1 MKLIVKI
8 VSAFLGAVILGGV
21 IWGLHYLGQI
31 YQSVAPK
38 TRVIID
44 YHPKLTTKIYD
55 RNGEVIANIFEDEN
69 REYVPY
75 EQIPGQMIE
84 ALLAI
89 EDTNFFEHP
98 GINIDAIVRAAIK
111 DIKARKFVEGASTIT
126 QQLVKNMVL
135 SHKKKIERKIQEI
148 LIALTLERSLSK
160 EEILERYFNQ
170 VYFGHGYYGIAT
182 AAKGYFHKPLS
193 QLSLKEIAMLVGL
206 PRAPS
211 YYDPTKN
218 YEASLKRAN
227 RVLTRMHELGWI
239 DEERFMKAF
248 YEKPKVYDET
258 LSKNKAPY
266 VVDEVVRRLKKEFED
281 IKSGGYK
288 IVTTIDLQLQSLLQ
302 EEIVKGYEAIR
313 KRGGDHNY
321 SRLNGAGV
329 VLRPQSGEVLALV
342 GGVDYLQSP
351 FNRATQAKRQ
361 PGSAFK
367 PFIYLIALNLGYS
380 PASII
385 PDVAR
390 TYKVVING
398 RKKLWQP
405 KNYEK
410 NFRGVVT
417 LREALV
423 HSRNLATINL
433 VEEIGLGRIYEELR
447 RFGFG
452 DLPKNLSLALGTL
465 SLSPLELAGKY
476 TIISNYGTRVE
487 PVLIA
492 SVQGAKGEDLYK
504 EKSAGSRLVEP
515 KQSYLMINILQD
527 VVRRGTGRRARVK
540 GVEVAGKTGTT
551 NDYKDAWFCGF
562 TPDIEAVVWYGQDD
576 NTPLKKGEA
585 GGRAAAPVV
594 GAVIKRIYELHPELH
609 RHFQR
614 PSGVY
619 STTIAGKREIFTD
632 ISAPRQEDLVP
643 KAKES
648 EDLLF

>member
-1 MKLIVKI
+1 MKLILKI
-8 VSAFLGAVILGGV
+8 FSTLIGAVVLGAAL
-21 IWGLHYLGQI
+21 WGLYYLGTT
-31 YQSVAPK
+31 YKKVSDKADA
-38 TRVIID
+38 IID
-44 YHPKLTTKIYD
+44 YRPKLTTKIYD
-55 RNGEVIANIFEDEN
+55 RNGELIANLFEDEN

-75 EQIPGQMIE
+75 EQIPGRVIE

-98 GINIDAIVRAAIK
+98 GINVDAIVRAIIK

-135 SHKKKIERKIQEI
+135 SRKKKIERKIQEI
-148 LIALTLERSLSK
+148 LIALRLERMLSK
-160 EEILERYFNQ
+160 EEILERYLNQ

-193 QLSLKEIAMLVGL
+193 QLSLKEIAILVGL

-218 YEASLKRAN
+218 YDAAIKRAD

-239 DEERFMKAF
+239 DEETFLAALQER
-248 YEKPKVYDET
+248 PKVYDDT
-258 LSKNKAPY
+258 LTQNRAPY
-266 VVDEVVRRLKKEFED
+266 VVDEVVRRLAKRLPD
-281 IKSGGYK
+281 IKSGGYR
-288 IVTTIDLQLQSLLQ
+288 IETTIDLEFQKILK
-302 EEIVKGYEAIR
+302 EELANGYAAI
-313 KRGGDHNY
+313 KERGKDHNY

-351 FNRATQAKRQ
+351 FNRATQARRQ

-380 PASII
+380 PVSII

-390 TYKVVING
+390 TYKVIING

-405 KNYEK
+405 RNYEK

-433 VEEIGLGRIYEELR
+433 VEDIGLGRIYEELR
-447 RFGFG
+447 RFGFKN
-452 DLPKNLSLALGTL
+452 LPKDLSLALGTL
-465 SLSPLELAGKY
+465 GLSPLELAGKY
-476 TIISNYGTRVE
+476 TIISNYGTRVD
-487 PVLIA
+487 PVLIRR
-492 SVQGAKGEDLYK
+492 VTGPRGEELYT
-504 EKSAGSRLVEP
+504 EEANATELVEP
-515 KQSYLMINILQD
+515 KQAYLMIDILRD
-527 VVRRGTGRRARVK
+527 VVRRGTGRRAQVP

-594 GAVIKRIYELHPELH
+594 GALIRRIYELHPELH
-609 RHFQR
+609 RHFR
-614 PSGVY
+614 KPPGVR
-619 STTIAGKREIFTD
+619 SAIIGGKREIFTD
-632 ISAPRQEDLVP
+632 ISRPRQEDLAP
-643 KAKES
+643 KEES
-648 EDLLF
+648 GEDLLF